1 MREYTPQRCKK
12 RPHASGDDIS
22 HRLFEKIIN
31 TSIMIEKMKERR
43 TIRKYRQEDVPESL
57 VEELLEVASRASNT
71 GNMQLYSVVVTRDA
85 GMKKQLDEA
94 HFHQPMVTEAP
105 VVLTFCADANRFTKW
120 AEAGKAEA
128 GFDNLQMFIAATIDA
143 MLFAEA
149 FAEAAEERGLG
160 LCFLGT
166 TAYNAGEIVRVL
178 RLPRL
183 VMPILTATVGYPA
196 EPLPELSDRLPLAAI
211 IHKEY
216 YKDYSP
222 ADIREYYKEKENLE
236 INRYFVQ
243 LNQKDTLA
251 QVYTDLRYPKAN
263 NERYSELLLQT
274 LIGQGFLKGKP

>member
-1 MREYTPQRCKK
+1 
-12 RPHASGDDIS
+12 
-22 HRLFEKIIN
+22 
-31 TSIMIEKMKERR
+31 
-43 TIRKYRQEDVPESL
+43 
-57 VEELLEVASRASNT
+57 
-71 GNMQLYSVVVTRDA
+71 
-85 GMKKQLDEA
+85 
-94 HFHQPMVTEAP
+94 
-105 VVLTFCADANRFTKW
+105 
-120 AEAGKAEA
+120 
-128 GFDNLQMFIAATIDA
+128 MFPGHDGI
-143 MLFAEA
+143 
-149 FAEAAEERGLG
+149 
-160 LCFLGT
+160 
-166 TAYNAGEIVRVL
+166 YAGEIVRVL

-211 IHKEY
+211 IHKEH